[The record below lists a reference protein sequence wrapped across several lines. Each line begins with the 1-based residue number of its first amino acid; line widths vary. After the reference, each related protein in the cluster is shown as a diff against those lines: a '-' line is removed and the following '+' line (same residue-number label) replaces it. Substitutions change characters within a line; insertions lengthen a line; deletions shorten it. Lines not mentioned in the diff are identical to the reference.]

1 MATGK
6 RAGKAIAQAGR
17 PFEEQVQK
25 KTSGKPETIEGREI
39 DSVTD
44 EALIQAKDAGIAAI
58 KPHNFL
64 NKKTRA
70 QIKETIRLAQERL
83 KRAEFWFKSKPH
95 LIVRK
100 YIEDKGGIVVIWKD

>member
-6 RAGKAIAQAGR
+6 RSGKAIAQAGK
-17 PFEEQVQK
+17 PFEEQVQE
-25 KTSGKPETIEGREI
+25 KTGGKPETIEGREI

-44 EALIQAKDAGIAAI
+44 EALIQAKDARIATI

-64 NKKTRA
+64 NKKTRT

-83 KRAEFWFKSKPH
+83 KRAEFWFKNEPH

-100 YIEDKGGIVVIWKD
+100 YIEDKGGVVVILND